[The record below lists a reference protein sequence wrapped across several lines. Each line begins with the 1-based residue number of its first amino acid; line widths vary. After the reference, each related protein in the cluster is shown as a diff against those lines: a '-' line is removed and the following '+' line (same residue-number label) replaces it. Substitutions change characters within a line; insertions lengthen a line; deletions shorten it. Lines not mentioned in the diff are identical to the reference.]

1 MSTKTI
7 SKRVALATVVA
18 LGAGVLSLVTVSSAN
33 AVVVPTNTAAGGVN
47 PLVVSGVSAMYIAS
61 QPSLTGSGIA
71 LASGTGGAGTT
82 PAQTAAASVGLLN
95 VSDQLGSS
103 ASAPIAQTTQTATL
117 LTTGALGLVVNT
129 SSTAATGV
137 ADYGTVVVSGGIISS
152 STGGYLNGTATVAY
166 ASSGSATQTTWG
178 VVVKPNSGATSF
190 TVSYYTGQA
199 TTTAAAA
206 ASGTLTSFLT
216 VTVAPTSSSGVV
228 STAKSGAYFSA
239 DGSVAN
245 GTHNLLTADD
255 TALASSFAWNAPQFL
270 NVRVLDAFGVPL
282 TSTSGLLQA
291 TATNGVN
298 IAIGSGVNSAAPAS
312 NGTVSTAFS
321 TGTTPDNYMFRLSA
335 PSTTAVST
343 TVTVTY
349 GGVVIATR
357 TASWTGEIAKIT
369 LSSPTT
375 GSIVGGGTTGTATIA
390 FADASG
396 NAIYPSAT
404 STAYPRTYLATDSAS
419 LNAIVTAGSVAYPNL
434 WPSSS
439 QAGTW
444 QFTCGGATAG
454 SANVDVK
461 YTNPDG
467 SVITSNALTVTCADK
482 PYSYTA
488 KLDKS
493 SYAPGDIATL
503 TVSFLDQKGN
513 AANDI
518 ANGITPG
525 TGTANIPTISG
536 GYLTGTNGS
545 TTTAGNVTDA
555 TTNGVTTY
563 KLIVGAPTSDPYN
576 GQLIVSFPT
585 VNALNAGQS
594 AVTVGYSIKSGS
606 TSLNDVLKGIVS
618 LIASINKQIAA
629 LAKLVTKKK

>member
-7 SKRVALATVVA
+7 TKRVALATVVA
-18 LGAGVLSLVTVSSAN
+18 LGAGVLSLVSVTSAS
-33 AVVVPTNTAAGGVN
+33 ALGTNTAAGATN
-47 PLVVSGVSAMYIAS
+47 PVIAAGGGTLYVASAS
-61 QPSLTGSGIA
+61 STTGSGIA
-71 LASGTGGAGTT
+71 LATADNSGLVGGSAPT
-82 PAQTAAASVGLLN
+82 ASAAASFGLIN

-103 ASAPIAQTTQTATL
+103 ASAPIAGTTQTATL
-117 LTTGALGLVVNT
+117 LSSGALSLYVNT
-129 SSTAATGV
+129 SASVSAAEYSTIVVTG
-137 ADYGTVVVSGGIISS
+137 GTISS
-152 STGGYLNGTATVAY
+152 STGSYLNSTATIAY
-166 ASSGSATQTTWG
+166 STAAATHTTVWG
-178 VVVKPNSGATSF
+178 AVVKPASGATSF
-190 TVSYYTGQA
+190 TVAYYNGEA
-199 TTTAAAA
+199 STTAAAA
-206 ASGTLTSFLT
+206 ASGTLVGFLT
-216 VTVAPTSSSGVV
+216 VTVASTSVAGTV
-228 STAKSGAYFSA
+228 STSKSGAYFSS
-239 DGSVAN
+239 DGTVSN
-245 GTHNLLTADD
+245 GTRNLLTADD
-255 TALASSFAWNAPQFL
+255 TALASSYAWNQAQFL

-298 IAIGSGVNSAAPAS
+298 IAIGGGGNQAAPAS

-335 PSTTAVST
+335 PSTTPVST

-357 TASWTGEIAKIT
+357 TASWTGQIAKVT

-419 LNAIVTAGSVAYPNL
+419 LNAIVTAGSVAYSNL

-454 SANVDVK
+454 SANVVVK

-467 SVITSNALTVTCADK
+467 SIISSNALKVTCADK

-503 TVSFLDQKGN
+503 TVSFLDSKGN

-518 ANGITPG
+518 ANGIAPG
-525 TGTANIPTISG
+525 SGTSNIPTISG

-545 TTTAGNVTDA
+545 TTTAGAVTDA

-629 LAKLVTKKK
+629 LAKLVTKK

>member
-1 MSTKTI
+1 MSTKTVT
-7 SKRVALATVVA
+7 KRVALATVVA
-18 LGAGVLSLVTVSSAN
+18 LGAGVLSLVSVTSAS
-33 AVVVPTNTAAGGVN
+33 ALGTNTAAGATN
-47 PLVVSGVSAMYIAS
+47 PVIAAGGGTLYVASAS
-61 QPSLTGSGIA
+61 STTGSGIA
-71 LASGTGGAGTT
+71 LATADNSGLVGGSAPT
-82 PAQTAAASVGLLN
+82 ASAAASFGLIN

-103 ASAPIAQTTQTATL
+103 ASAPIAGTTQTATL
-117 LTTGALGLVVNT
+117 LSSGALSLYVNT
-129 SSTAATGV
+129 SESVSAAEYSTIVVTG
-137 ADYGTVVVSGGIISS
+137 GTISS
-152 STGGYLNGTATVAY
+152 STGSYLNSTATIAY
-166 ASSGSATQTTWG
+166 STAAATHTTVWG
-178 VVVKPNSGATSF
+178 AVVKPASGATSF
-190 TVSYYTGQA
+190 TVAYYNGEA
-199 TTTAAAA
+199 STTAVA
-206 ASGTLTSFLT
+206 GT
-216 VTVAPTSSSGVV
+216 V
-228 STAKSGAYFSA
+228 STSKSGAYFSS
-239 DGSVAN
+239 DGTVSN
-245 GTHNLLTADD
+245 GTRNLLTADD
-255 TALASSFAWNAPQFL
+255 TALASSYAWNQAQFL

-298 IAIGSGVNSAAPAS
+298 IAIGGGGNQAAPAS

-335 PSTTAVST
+335 PSTTPVST

-357 TASWTGEIAKIT
+357 TASWTGQIAKVT

-419 LNAIVTAGSVAYPNL
+419 LNAIVTAGSVAYSNL

-454 SANVDVK
+454 SANVVVK

-467 SVITSNALTVTCADK
+467 SIISSNALKVTCADK

-503 TVSFLDQKGN
+503 TVSFLDSKGN

-518 ANGITPG
+518 ANGIAPG
-525 TGTANIPTISG
+525 SGTSNIPTISG

-545 TTTAGNVTDA
+545 TTTAGAVTDA

-629 LAKLVTKKK
+629 LAKLVTKK